1 MMYIMTE
8 STPTLLPADFLASAA
23 ECLKVMAHPA
33 RLRMVD
39 ILMQSE
45 LPVGKIAEL
54 CELSPAQTCEHLRLM
69 KGHGLLGSDRRGRE
83 VYYRIISPQLPAL
96 LTCIRSACGSK

>member
-1 MMYIMTE
+1 M
-8 STPTLLPADFLASAA
+8 TLLPADFLEAAA

-45 LPVGKIAEL
+45 LPVGRIAEL

-69 KGHGLLGSDRRGRE
+69 KGHGLLGSERRGRE
-83 VYYRIISPQLPAL
+83 VYYRIVSPRLPAL
-96 LTCIRSACGSK
+96 LKCIGQACNTDLMERPNE